1 MKLSRRKVLTVLGG
15 AAVLG
20 GGYTISTGFPEAVN
34 NIIIQ
39 NFGAD
44 IAATEDAKDFAEDF
58 IAALKFRSTTT
69 ALILSGVHRVQ
80 KMNIPVGPHIYAQF
94 ERLLVASFVMSTN
107 VAQVYP
113 AAGELYYSGL
123 FDPYANTCANQ
134 LSAAF
139 FA

>member
-20 GGYTISTGFPEAVN
+20 GGYTISTGLPEAVN
-34 NIIIQ
+34 DIIIQ
-39 NFGAD
+39 NFGPD
-44 IAATEDAKDFAEDF
+44 IAATADAKDFAEDF
-58 IAALKFRSTTT
+58 IAALKIRSTTT
-69 ALILSGVHRVQ
+69 ALVLSGAHRFQ
-80 KMNIPVGPHIYAQF
+80 KMNIPIGPHIHAQF
-94 ERLLVASFVMSTN
+94 ERLLVTSFVMSTN

-113 AAGELYYSGL
+113 AAGGFYYSGL
-123 FDPYANTCANQ
+123 FAPYANNCANQ